1 MPTLKSS
8 KYNVWKGSWGSSR
21 SQPNLKYRR
30 MSPLGN
36 MPFAS
41 PGLML
46 MARLICARS
55 MRRRLV
61 SQNIEAGEDRAALRA
76 STGVERH
83 SPLGRFAGRFARTSV
98 PFEVTLADG
107 SVQRFGNG
115 ASSFRVTLK
124 NDRAMRAIMS
134 VDEGRIGDAYLAGD
148 IDIEGDMLRP
158 FELRQSMKDFHLM
171 VAAWR
176 FIQPLLFGQVHTNR
190 LAISAHYD
198 IDPTFFLSFLD
209 PETPCYTQGVY
220 DDPNEAL
227 SAATLRKF
235 KYCFEKLELKA
246 GDRLL
251 EIGPGWGAWFEY
263 ASRRGVHCT
272 GISNSQVSIDYLSR
286 RSKQLGFDWELIKG
300 DFLQYQADRKY
311 DAIVIMGVIEHLPDY
326 ARVLDRFMTLLKP
339 GRRIFLDASA
349 CTQKYELSSFMVKYI
364 YGGNHSFLVLHD
376 LLDKMAATPLRVQEM
391 FDDRFSYFLTFRQW
405 AINFDQHR
413 DAVVEN
419 FGEFNYRRFRLY
431 LWGAA
436 YEFLSRSLD
445 CYRMII
451 SYPADNSEHAAR

>member
-1 MPTLKSS
+1 M
-8 KYNVWKGSWGSSR
+8 
-21 SQPNLKYRR
+21 
-30 MSPLGN
+30 
-36 MPFAS
+36 
-41 PGLML
+41 
-46 MARLICARS
+46 
-55 MRRRLV
+55 
-61 SQNIEAGEDRAALRA
+61 SQNIEASEDRAALRA
-76 STGVERH
+76 STGVERY

-115 ASSFRVTLK
+115 APSFGVTLK

-190 LAISAHYD
+190 QAIAAHYD
-198 IDPTFFLSFLD
+198 IDPEFFLSFLD
-209 PETPCYTQGVY
+209 PITPCYTQGVY
-220 DDPNEAL
+220 EHDDETL
-227 SAATLRKF
+227 DVATLRKF
-235 KYCFEKLELKA
+235 DYCFEKLKLKP
-246 GDRLL
+246 GDHIL

-263 ASRRGVHCT
+263 ASERGVKCT
-272 GISNSQVSIDYLSR
+272 GITISKVSIDYLNR
-286 RSKQLGFDWELIKG
+286 RAKELGYDWELIDADLLSYKT
-300 DFLQYQADRKY
+300 DRKY
-311 DAIVIMGVIEHLPDY
+311 DAIVIMGVIEHLPQY
-326 ARVLDRFMTLLKP
+326 QKVLDKFASIIKP
-339 GRRIFLDASA
+339 SGLIFLDGSA
-349 CTQKYELSSFMVKYI
+349 CTNKYELSSYMVKYI

-376 LLDKMAATPLRVQEM
+376 FLDRLAKTRLEVLEI
-391 FDDRFSYFLTFRQW
+391 FNDRHSYFLTFQQW
-405 AINFDQHR
+405 ARNFDNNR
-413 DAVVEN
+413 DLVIER

-445 CYRMII
+445 CYRMILRA
-451 SYPADNSEHAAR
+451 PTAAS